1 MMGDY
6 QVRFCEDVGVK
17 FPCVTRLAAVL
28 FTEAMTLIH
37 Q

>member
-17 FPCVTRLAAVL
+17 LPCVTRLPAG
-28 FTEAMTLIH
+28 FSRRKT
-37 Q
+37 